1 MIAPAPNA
9 DELSTRL
16 LARLDALLAGAEPT
30 PRERSWLEQLAR
42 ELHAPAGQQRRG
54 GKRTSRR
61 RRPGQP
67 FA

>member
-1 MIAPAPNA
+1 MVAPARNA

-30 PRERSWLEQLAR
+30 PPERSWLEQLAR
-42 ELHAPAGQQRRG
+42 ELHAPTSRPRRRS
-54 GKRTSRR
+54 KPTSRR

-67 FA
+67 LA

>member
-1 MIAPAPNA
+1 MVAPAANA

-30 PRERSWLEQLAR
+30 PPERSWLKQLAR
-42 ELHAPAGQQRRG
+42 DLHAPASRQRRRS
-54 GKRTSRR
+54 KPTSRR